1 MDRSAAIPSSVDP
14 TKPSAGRIYDHLLG
28 GTEYLEVDRRA
39 AEAIRKT
46 APEVED
52 AVWANRGFLQRSA
65 RWLAETAGIRQFID
79 IGAGLPTRNNTHEAA
94 QAVAPDARVVYVDN
108 DPTILEHSRAL
119 LANARNTAFIN
130 GDLRDPDGI
139 LNHPEVRQLIDFSQP
154 VGLMLAAVVHFL
166 PDEEDP
172 WGVVQRYVEALPSG
186 SYLALSHATSTRTN
200 PNVIA
205 RANELYAN
213 ATEKPYFRPEE
224 DIARFFEGLEI
235 VPPYPDAP
243 AELTYVGLWGAE
255 DPEAADTDD
264 SRWLFCAVARKP

>member
-79 IGAGLPTRNNTHEAA
+79 IGAGLPTRNNTHDAA

-108 DPTILEHSRAL
+108 DPTIYEHARTL
-119 LANARNTAFIN
+119 LDDADNTAFVQ

-139 LNHPEVRQLIDFSQP
+139 LNHPEVRNLLDFTQP
-154 VGLMLAAVVHFL
+154 IGLMLVAVAHFLSDEDDPWAVVRRL
-166 PDEEDP
+166 
-172 WGVVQRYVEALPSG
+172 VEAVPSG
-186 SYLALSHATSTRTN
+186 SYLALSHATSSRTN
-200 PNVIA
+200 PTVIE
-205 RANELYAN
+205 RIQQIYAN
-213 ATEKPYFRPEE
+213 ATEQTYFRPEE

-243 AELTYVGLWGAE
+243 PALTYVGLWGAE
-255 DPEAADTDD
+255 DPEQADTEG
-264 SRWLFCAVARKP
+264 SRWIMCAVARKP